1 MQTRRMTV
9 TYKPGAN
16 GYILKSSVHTG
27 KQKPMLRI
35 TNRFLLS
42 SGFRVG
48 DPVEVV
54 YEDNII
60 TITKALNIN

>member
-1 MQTRRMTV
+1 MQTRRMIV

-16 GYILKSSVHTG
+16 GYLFKSSIHVG
-27 KQKPMLRI
+27 MQKPMLRI

-48 DPVEVV
+48 DPVEVA
-54 YEDNII
+54 YENNII
-60 TITKALNIN
+60 TITKALVIN

>member
-1 MQTRRMTV
+1 MEKRRMTV

-16 GYILKSSVHTG
+16 GYLFKCPIHAG
-27 KQKPMLRI
+27 KQKPMIRI

-54 YEDNII
+54 YENNII
-60 TITKALNIN
+60 TITKALVLN

>member
-1 MQTRRMTV
+1 MLKRRMLI

-16 GYILKSSVHTG
+16 GYVFKGSIHTG
-27 KQKPMLRI
+27 KQKPMIRI

-48 DPVEVV
+48 DPVEVA
-54 YEDNII
+54 YENNII
-60 TITKALNIN
+60 TITKALIIN

>member
-1 MQTRRMTV
+1 MLI

-16 GYILKSSVHTG
+16 GYVFKGSIHTG
-27 KQKPMLRI
+27 KQKPMIRI

-48 DPVEVV
+48 DPVEVA
-54 YEDNII
+54 YENNII
-60 TITKALNIN
+60 TITKALIIN

>member
-16 GYILKSSVHTG
+16 GYLFKCPIHAG

-48 DPVEVV
+48 DPVEVA
-54 YEDNII
+54 YENNII
-60 TITKALNIN
+60 TITKALIIN